1 MNALARI
8 TEGAPVVSGFFSL
21 LDLALVVVLVIG
33 AAMSVAERYV
43 QIQAVNDKKLEPAPL
58 SPFNYLA
65 VMLVLVLAP
74 ILQALSPALLQ
85 DGNGQPFPMR
95 GNAPAQNSGSESL
108 YPTTLN

>member
-8 TEGAPVVSGFFSL
+8 TEGAPMVSGFFSL

-33 AAMSVAERYV
+33 AAMSFVERYV
-43 QIQAVNDKKLEPAPL
+43 QVQAVTNKELQPVPL

-74 ILQALSPALLQ
+74 ILQALAPTMQ
-85 DGNGQPFPMR
+85 GGGQPFPTY
-95 GNAPAQNSGSESL
+95 GSSAPTQDDGKTP
-108 YPTTLN
+108 YQTTLN